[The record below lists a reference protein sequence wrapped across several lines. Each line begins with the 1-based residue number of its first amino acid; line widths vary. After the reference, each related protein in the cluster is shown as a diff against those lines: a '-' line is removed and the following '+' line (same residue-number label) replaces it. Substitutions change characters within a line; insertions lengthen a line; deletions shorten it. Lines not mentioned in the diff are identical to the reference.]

1 MNIEQGLIDMFAV
14 ETSSLH
20 DDTDD
25 SVTSTAPP
33 CCIAHM
39 TSTKLKSYDMNIEL
53 HCTAVKKE
61 LQPNQER
68 I

>member
-14 ETSSLH
+14 ESSSLH
-20 DDTDD
+20 DGTHD
-25 SVTSTAPP
+25 SVTSNCTQ
-33 CCIAHM
+33 M

>member
-14 ETSSLH
+14 ESSSLH
-20 DDTDD
+20 DGTDD
-25 SVTSTAPP
+25 SVTSTAPL
-33 CCIAHM
+33 
-39 TSTKLKSYDMNIEL
+39 KLKSYDVNIEL
-53 HCTAVKKE
+53 HYTAVKKE